1 MVQDEGLVDPA
12 GNAPIGGD
20 VDDHHFPFTD
30 EAAVSRLSQAL
41 EQGELHGHSGII
53 MDTVHDPKQ

>member
-1 MVQDEGLVDPA
+1 MPSYQGHLSFS
-12 GNAPIGGD
+12 GM
-20 VDDHHFPFTD
+20 
-30 EAAVSRLSQAL
+30 AASHMPSQTREAL